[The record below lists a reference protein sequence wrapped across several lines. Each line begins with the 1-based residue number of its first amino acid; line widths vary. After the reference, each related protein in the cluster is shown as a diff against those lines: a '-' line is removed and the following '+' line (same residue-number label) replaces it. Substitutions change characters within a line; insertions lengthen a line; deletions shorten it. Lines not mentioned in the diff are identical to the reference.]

1 MEIIYIGGIIF
12 FVWLVRTLH
21 KIMGRDQEETDK
33 KIAFAKWA
41 KEQHDPRLVSM
52 VQNLMTEGRFKT
64 LEEATQYAEQ
74 ALNTP
79 SVCHRSLHLCHH
91 GRLKLSDPCYNL
103 AILPESRGTL
113 VDGLFAGLSW
123 MEGHVVCVGERLSC
137 DDFLAEPL
145 LFGGK
150 RLHVCTLNLSR
161 SR

>member
-52 VQNLMTEGRFKT
+52 VQNLITEGRFKS

-79 SVCHRSLHLCHH
+79 SPEPRSNIHTN
-91 GRLKLSDPCYNL
+91 DTQ
-103 AILPESRGTL
+103 GTP
-113 VDGLFAGLSW
+113 S
-123 MEGHVVCVGERLSC
+123 
-137 DDFLAEPL
+137 
-145 LFGGK
+145 
-150 RLHVCTLNLSR
+150 
-161 SR
+161 